1 MSINRRSGTFRAGR
15 LWLGSGDAPDMGL
28 ILAEA
33 RARKAT
39 DVHIMAGAPVN
50 FRVGGALQPL
60 SAEVLTA
67 SGSRHLACALLSEHQ
82 IAQLDEQL
90 DLDFMVTDADHLRYR
105 VNVGYFNGSTG
116 ATIRLLPGKP
126 MPLEDLGLPPI
137 VGQLATR
144 GKGLILITGSTSQG
158 KTTTMASLIDAINRT
173 SHKHIVTIED
183 PIEVVHENKRSLV
196 RQREVG
202 RDTKT
207 FASGLRAALRQD
219 PDELMIGEK
228 RDAETIETALRAAE
242 VGVLVISTLHI
253 VSIEKLIDR
262 LLTHMPPGREQMVRA
277 MIAEVLQAVIHQE
290 LLPTVDGGKRVACE
304 ILVATRAVRSHLRA
318 GTDVQLR
325 SALMSGREVGM
336 QTMNSALEQLLVEE
350 VISEGVYHDVLKN
363 YASFA

>member
-82 IAQLDEQL
+82 IAQLDSDL
-90 DLDFMVTDADHLRYR
+90 DLDFMVTDPNQLRYR
-105 VNVGYFNGSTG
+105 VNVGYFNGSAG

-126 MPLEDLGLPPI
+126 MPLETLGLPPI
-137 VGQLATR
+137 VSELADR

-158 KTTTMASLIDAINRT
+158 KTTTMSSLIDAINSR
-173 SHKHIVTIED
+173 SRKHIITIED
-183 PIEVVHENKRSLV
+183 PIELLHTNKQSIV

-202 RDTKT
+202 RDTKS

-219 PDELMIGEK
+219 PDVIMIG
-228 RDAETIETALRAAE
+228 DMADSDTIETALRAAE
-242 VGVLVISTLHI
+242 VGVLVISTLHFVTI
-253 VSIEKLIDR
+253 AKMIDR
-262 LLTHMPPGREQMVRA
+262 LLTHMPPGRENMIRA

-304 ILVATRAVRSHLRA
+304 ILVATRAVRSHLRS
-318 GTDVQLR
+318 GSDVQLR
-325 SALMSGREVGM
+325 SAIMSGREMGM
-336 QTMNSALEQLLVEE
+336 QTMNAALDTLLLGE
-350 VISEGVYHDVLKN
+350 VISEGVYQDVLKN
-363 YASFA
+363 YQSFA

>member
-15 LWLGSGDAPDMGL
+15 IWLGSGDAPDMGL

-39 DVHIMAGAPVN
+39 DVHIMAHAPVN
-50 FRVGGALQPL
+50 FRVGGALEPL
-60 SAEVLTA
+60 SPEVLSA
-67 SGSRHLACALLSEHQ
+67 SAARHLACALLSEPQ
-82 IAQLDEQL
+82 ILQLDEHL
-90 DLDFMVTDADHLRYR
+90 DLDFMVTDPGQLRYR
-105 VNVGYFNGSTG
+105 VNVGYFNGCAG

-126 MPLEDLGLPPI
+126 MPLEELGLPP
-137 VGQLATR
+137 VVAQLAER

-158 KTTTMASLIDAINRT
+158 KTTTMSSLIDVINRQ
-173 SHKHIVTIED
+173 SRKHIITIED
-183 PIEVVHENKRSLV
+183 PIEVVHENKQSLV

-219 PDELMIGEK
+219 PDVVMIGEM

-262 LLTHMPPGREQMVRA
+262 LLTHMPPGREQMIRS

-290 LLPTVDGGKRVACE
+290 LLPTTDGGKRVACE
-304 ILVATRAVRSHLRA
+304 VLVATRAVRSHLRS
-318 GTDVQLR
+318 GSDVQLR
-325 SALMSGREVGM
+325 SAIMSGREHGM
-336 QTMNSALEQLLVEE
+336 QTMNFALDSLLAQEI
-350 VISEGVYHDVLKN
+350 ISEGVYHDVLKN

>member
-1 MSINRRSGTFRAGR
+1 MAINRRSGTYRAGR
-15 LWLGSGDAPDMGL
+15 LWLGSSDAPDIML

-39 DVHIMAGAPVN
+39 DVHIMAHSQVH
-50 FRVGGALQPL
+50 FRVDGQLQPL
-60 SAEVLTA
+60 SDEVLTA
-67 SGSRHLACALLSEHQ
+67 SAARHLACALLSENQ
-82 IAQLDEQL
+82 VAQLDEQL
-90 DLDFMVTDADHLRYR
+90 DIDFMVADPNQLRYR
-105 VNVGYFNGSTG
+105 VNVGYFNGSAG
-116 ATIRLLPGKP
+116 ATIRLLPREP
-126 MPLEDLGLPPI
+126 MPLESLGLPP
-137 VGQLATR
+137 VVSDLAER

-158 KTTTMASLIDAINRT
+158 KTTTMASLIDAINRR
-173 SHKHIVTIED
+173 SRKHIITVED
-183 PIEVVHENKRSLV
+183 PIEVVHQNKQSLV

-202 RDTKT
+202 RDTKS

-219 PDELMIGEK
+219 PDVVMIGEM

-262 LLTHMPPGREQMVRA
+262 LITYMPPGRETMIRA
-277 MIAEVLQAVIHQE
+277 MVAEVLQAVIHQE

-304 ILVATRAVRSHLRA
+304 ILIATRAVRSHLR
-318 GTDVQLR
+318 GGSEVQLR

-336 QTMNSALEQLLVEE
+336 QTMTSSLDALLAEE
-350 VISEGVYHDVLKN
+350 VISEGVYHDVVKN